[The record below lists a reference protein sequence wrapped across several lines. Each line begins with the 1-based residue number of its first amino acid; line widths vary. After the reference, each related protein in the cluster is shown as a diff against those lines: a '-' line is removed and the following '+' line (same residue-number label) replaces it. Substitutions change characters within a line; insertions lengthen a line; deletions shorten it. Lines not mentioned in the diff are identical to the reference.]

1 MFGFLKKLFGSAQD
15 RYVKKYRKIVQD
27 INAWDQ
33 KFNALSDDQIRAKTQ
48 EFRERFKKGESL
60 DHLLP
65 EAYAVVKNVCRRL
78 TGTEVHV
85 SGYNQKWDMV
95 PYDVQMIGAIAMH
108 YGAIAEMQTGEGK
121 TLTAVMPLYLNALS
135 NKPVHLVTVNDYLAQ
150 RDCEWVGSILRWL
163 GLTTG
168 SLTNNVPVFER
179 KEIYACDVVYGTSS
193 EFGFDYLRDNS
204 MAMAKEDQV
213 QRGYYFAIIDEV
225 DSILID
231 EARTPLIISGPV
243 PDSKQMYDELKE
255 GVSELVRRQRDLC
268 NRLATEAK
276 KTLDLTQDQQG
287 KKDKKQ
293 EQAEQEA
300 YRKLWLVGKGTPQN
314 KVLKRSKE
322 NPDIRAAIDKWD
334 LYYHAEQNKEE
345 RIKGLAELYMIIDEK
360 SNEYELTDKGIGA
373 WQTYTGGIGSPE
385 DFIMMD
391 ISHEY
396 IKVDENHELDDEAK
410 MARKLAIREEDAKRK
425 ERAHNLRQL
434 LRAHLLMEKDNDYI
448 IHENKIVIIDENTG
462 RPQPGR
468 RFSDGLHQAIEAKEG
483 VEIQKETQT
492 YATITLQN
500 FFRMYEK
507 LSGMT
512 GTAATEANEFK
523 EIYKLE
529 VLEIPTHTPCC
540 RMDFNDEI
548 YMTER
553 EKYNAILKEVRAA
566 HEQGRPLLIGT
577 ESVEVSEKLSRIFKQ
592 NNLEHTV
599 LNAKQ
604 NAREAEIVAAAGKR
618 GMITIATNM
627 AGRGTDIKLEKGVA
641 QAGGLYVIGTTRHQ
655 SRRIDR
661 QLRGRSA
668 RQGDPGSSKFYISFE
683 DALLRLFAS
692 PRITSILQRFR
703 PPEGEPIS
711 AGMLN
716 KSIETAQKRVEQRNY
731 MMRKHTLEY
740 DDVMNK
746 QRQEIY
752 GFRNDALHQEDI
764 EEMAVEIIEG
774 VCTLGAERFMQSR
787 SIEGGWDP
795 EGYRQWLMHLFPV
808 TFDHDEF
815 DQENLDVEQLETIAS
830 KRVVQALRD
839 KLVRENE
846 KVPKELIPL
855 GEPSKPAHNAV
866 RNLIVRKLD
875 QLWQEHL
882 LRMDHL
888 RADVTLRAVGQ
899 RDPLTE
905 FKHEAFALFDELSRN
920 MRIETARALFR
931 FEIIPPRQ
939 QTLEQIMMQ
948 AGLRMERNRS
958 LFDDLEKTQAQQGE
972 QGEEQGEQ
980 GQQQGQLIKQGRQ
993 GRQGRRGQQDRQG
1006 QNAQNRNG
1014 QPFFHNRAIGDHGV
1028 SDEDDDDEYDN
1039 NDQDNDQDYDS
1050 VKDED
1055 GVEKKGESS
1064 KDEGQKRNEP
1074 LLAGPRVGRND
1085 LCPCGSGKKFKKC
1098 CS

>member
-1 MFGFLKKLFGSAQD
+1 MFGFLKKLFGSAHD
-15 RYVKKYRKIVQD
+15 RLLNKYRKIVID
-27 INAWDQ
+27 VNRWDQ
-33 KFNALSDDQIRAKTQ
+33 EFVSLTDDQVRAKTN
-48 EFRERFKKGESL
+48 EFRQRYQKGESL

-78 TGTEVHV
+78 CGTEIHV
-85 SGYNQKWDMV
+85 SGYNQRWDMV

-135 NKPVHLVTVNDYLAQ
+135 GKPVHLVTVNDYLAQ
-150 RDCEWVGSILRWL
+150 RDCEWVGTILRWL

-168 SLTNNVPVFER
+168 ALTNSVAIEDR
-179 KEIYACDVVYGTSS
+179 KGIYAEDVVYGTSS

-204 MAMAKEDQV
+204 MAMNKRDQV

-231 EARTPLIISGPV
+231 EARTPLIISGPT
-243 PDSKQMYDELKE
+243 PDSRQMYDELKE
-255 GVSELVRRQRDLC
+255 GVGELVRRQRDLC
-268 NRLATEAK
+268 NRMATDARKVLDQFEANPP
-276 KTLDLTQDQQG
+276 T
-287 KKDKKQ
+287 KKDKKHEEALQ
-293 EQAEQEA
+293 EV

-314 KVLKRSKE
+314 KILKRLKE

-334 LYYHAEQNKEE
+334 LYYHSDQNKDE
-345 RIKGLAELYMIIDEK
+345 RLKTLSELYMIIDEK

-373 WQTYTGGIGSPE
+373 WQTYGIGSAE

-391 ISHEY
+391 ISDEY
-396 IKVDENHELDDEAK
+396 IKIDENSELDDEAK
-410 MARKLAIREEDAKRK
+410 MARKLAVREDDAKRK

-434 LRAHLLMEKDNDYI
+434 LRGHLLMEKDVDYI

-512 GTAATEANEFK
+512 GTASTEAQEFK
-523 EIYKLE
+523 EIYKLD
-529 VLEIPTHTPCC
+529 VLEIPTHRNCC
-540 RMDFNDEI
+540 RKDFNDEI

-553 EKYNAILKEVRAA
+553 EKYLAILKEVRIA
-566 HEQGRPLLIGT
+566 HEHGRPVLIGT

-604 NAREAEIVAAAGKR
+604 NAREAEIIAQAGKK
-618 GMITIATNM
+618 GVITIATNM
-627 AGRGTDIKLEKGVA
+627 AGRGTDIKLEPGIA
-641 QAGGLYVIGTTRHQ
+641 DIGGLYVIGTTRHQ
-655 SRRIDR
+655 SRRTDR

-668 RQGDPGSSKFYISFE
+668 RQGDPGTSKFYISFE
-683 DALLRLFAS
+683 DSLLRLFAS
-692 PRITSILQRFR
+692 PRITSVLQRFR

-731 MMRKHTLEY
+731 TMRKHTLEY

-752 GFRNDALHQEDI
+752 TFRNDILQKEDI
-764 EEMAVEIIEG
+764 DELAIEVIES
-774 VCTLGAERFMQSR
+774 VCRIGAEGFMQSHTD
-787 SIEGGWDP
+787 GGWDP

-808 TFDHDEF
+808 TFEKDEF
-815 DQENLDVEQLETIAS
+815 DQEHLDVEQFETLAAE
-830 KRVVQALRD
+830 RVIHAFKD
-839 KLVRENE
+839 KLNRENL
-846 KVPKELIPL
+846 KVPTTLISR
-855 GEPSKPAHNAV
+855 GEPPRPAHNAV
-866 RNLIVRKLD
+866 RSLMIRKTD

-888 RADVTLRAVGQ
+888 RSDVTMRAVGQ
-899 RDPLTE
+899 KDPLTE

-920 MRIETARALFR
+920 LRTEIARSLFR
-931 FEIIPPRQ
+931 FEIIVPQ
-939 QTLEQIMMQ
+939 QTLQNMLMN
-948 AGLRMERNRS
+948 AGGGVRLEKNRS
-958 LFDDLEKTQAQQGE
+958 LFDDLQPQAPQA
-972 QGEEQGEQ
+972 
-980 GQQQGQLIKQGRQ
+980 
-993 GRQGRRGQQDRQG
+993 
-1006 QNAQNRNG
+1006 N
-1014 QPFFHNRAIGDHGV
+1014 
-1028 SDEDDDDEYDN
+1028 
-1039 NDQDNDQDYDS
+1039 
-1050 VKDED
+1050 
-1055 GVEKKGESS
+1055 
-1064 KDEGQKRNEP
+1064 
-1074 LLAGPRVGRND
+1074 
-1085 LCPCGSGKKFKKC
+1085 
-1098 CS
+1098 